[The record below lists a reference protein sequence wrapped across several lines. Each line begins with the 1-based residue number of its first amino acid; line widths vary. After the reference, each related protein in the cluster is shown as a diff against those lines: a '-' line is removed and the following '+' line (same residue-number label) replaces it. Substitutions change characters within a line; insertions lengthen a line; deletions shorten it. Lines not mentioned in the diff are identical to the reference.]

1 MGVFPRS
8 RRFLPLPKG
17 EGKDRSRAQCL
28 QIAADRPDI
37 PREHFQICPILRRE
51 NRCGN
56 LKRYMKALLLAQLNP
71 TKTLGQLV
79 DDRNLY
85 RILAIFTLI
94 VVWCG

>member
-1 MGVFPRS
+1 
-8 RRFLPLPKG
+8 
-17 EGKDRSRAQCL
+17 
-28 QIAADRPDI
+28 
-37 PREHFQICPILRRE
+37 
-51 NRCGN
+51 
-56 LKRYMKALLLAQLNP
+56 MKALLLSQLNP